1 MPESGWFSRT
11 QETLRELYFGSG
23 DGAFRWRLALIAID
37 VVLVGFFVATTFLA
51 SPPWVAGL
59 EYFIGV
65 YLLLDWLARL
75 VASRERLAY
84 LSQPLSMLDLAIAI
98 SLFVPAIV
106 EDLIFLRVLRA
117 LRLLRSYRVIAQL
130 RRRFRWFA
138 QHEQVIFSAT
148 HLLVFIFIVSSA
160 VFALQAR
167 SNEAISNY
175 LDALYFTITTLTTTG
190 FGDITLTGESGRLL
204 SVIIMIIG
212 LALFLRLLQSV
223 FRPAKVHFECPDCGL
238 NRHDQDAVHCK
249 HCGRMLH
256 IVTGGG
262 ST

>member
-1 MPESGWFSRT
+1 MDERGPLTRFRER
-11 QETLRELYFGSG
+11 LRELYFGSG
-23 DGAFRWRLALIAID
+23 DCAFRWRLFLNGID
-37 VVLVGFFVATTFLA
+37 VVLVGFFVATTFMA
-51 SPPWVAGL
+51 HPPWIAGL
-59 EYFIGV
+59 EYAIGA
-65 YLLLDWLARL
+65 YLLLEWAARL
-75 VASRERLAY
+75 VASRERPSY
-84 LSQPLSMLDLAIAI
+84 PSQPLSMLDLAIAL

-117 LRLLRSYRVIAQL
+117 LRLLRSYRVIAEL
-130 RRRFRWFA
+130 RRRYRWFA
-138 QHEQVIFSAT
+138 RHEQVIFSAT

-212 LALFLRLLQSV
+212 LALFLRLLQAV
-223 FRPAKVHFECPDCGL
+223 FRPAKVEFECPDCGL

-262 ST
+262 AA